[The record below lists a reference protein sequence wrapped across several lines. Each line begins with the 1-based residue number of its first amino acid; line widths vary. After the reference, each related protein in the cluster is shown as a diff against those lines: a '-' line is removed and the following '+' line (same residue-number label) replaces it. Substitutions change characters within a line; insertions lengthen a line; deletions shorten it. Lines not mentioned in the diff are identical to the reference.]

1 MKRMMLSFLLLTAS
15 EGAAFGWELLT
26 LRDGTVAEGDIVQE
40 QFVLREESGS
50 EVLIPRAAILE
61 LSNAGSDG
69 ELFEVGVVEAR
80 IKDGTSVRGVLKD
93 PVEIQDGM
101 VSRRYDPADVSSIR
115 FDQFVDLDKRKE
127 FTTCPIR
134 FELDASYT
142 LFESTAPVQNFKTSR
157 VKCNALN
164 IRAVTF
170 DRKGKLRPGKALSVA
185 AEFQVWVPEGHD
197 QWADLSLQVVQNGK
211 VLARKSL
218 RTGLDEGELSR
229 LSLLVDIPAGRLDP
243 AGPPPTFRVQ
253 LVNQDSKEVEK
264 GTFFWWFTI
273 PLPI

>member
-1 MKRMMLSFLLLTAS
+1 MKRLMLGCLILALT
-15 EGAAFGWELLT
+15 EGTALGWELLT

-40 QFVLREESGS
+40 QFVLREASGS

-69 ELFEVGVVEAR
+69 APFEAGVLEAR
-80 IKDGTSVRGVLKD
+80 IKDGTLVRGVLKE

-115 FDQFVDLDKRKE
+115 FDQFVDPDQRKA

-134 FELDASYT
+134 FELDAKGT
-142 LFESTAPVQNFKTSR
+142 LFESAAPAENYKTSR
-157 VKCNALN
+157 VKCNDLT
-164 IRAVTF
+164 IRSATF
-170 DRKGKLRPGKALSVA
+170 DRKGKFRPDKPVTVA
-185 AEFQVWVPEGHD
+185 AAFQVWVPEGTD

-218 RTGLDEGELSR
+218 RTGLDEGEISR
-229 LSLLVDIPAGRLDP
+229 LNLLLDIPAGRLDP

-264 GTFFWWFTI
+264 GTYFWWFTI
-273 PLPI
+273 SLPL